1 MKGVAVAMINF
12 LSPQKFR
19 KPNEKKM
26 EEDKA
31 VVARKA
37 GNKAL
42 VSGKPEEAIAEYTEG
57 LKHAPNDYL
66 LLGNRSEAMLM
77 LKRSEEALADAN
89 ACLESSA
96 GKWCKGY
103 LRKANAE
110 VALGKTRDAIQTLR
124 LGVREL
130 PPDAA
135 LQPWLDKLASVKEL
149 HFAVRIEDDPRM
161 GKILRSIKPVVM
173 GEVVFDEHPIMKW
186 ERPDA
191 SIKNTAGDQ
200 PVTMTMPKPP
210 TAPTEVLQE
219 YGNDNEVDDIN
230 EQEPEQA
237 PEPVLPAGDIPNE
250 LRALC
255 DSHGLSYGFVAI
267 LPAFMKLGGEE
278 RKVVLKCVAPS
289 VPLSHIAV
297 VIVSLSNQISQLSQ
311 YSELGQMTIVRL
323 LMINKVNSHR
333 LQGSYAG
340 IYEVA
345 SKMAHSCVPN
355 VLYDGTRCRFIAVK
369 NIPKDGLVS
378 FSYNASQYL
387 VHSSEV
393 RQTVLRQ
400 THLFVCK
407 CDRCTGVDYTRG
419 IRCDCGKGTA
429 TLDSDDAIRFRLG
442 TRLLDEE
449 AGLSDNKA
457 WSCKA
462 CNQSW
467 TDDEMLNLRKRE
479 NNIEQEVHK
488 LSQQKEAVEKGQYE
502 KLKEL
507 TEKCLQTLSRDH
519 WCYLVLTNLLAN
531 YCYQLA
537 RRTRSSA
544 PELLKLAVLWGKKYS
559 AGLTRTRVTEFA
571 PMLYVEW
578 GYWISLVCGDWP
590 HLMQEKIRFLESTY
604 PTYSTLYPNEPAT
617 HRISRIL
624 TASKKRLDKYRTKI
638 SLGKA
643 YKSMEYDYDESE
655 LFDLWENH
663 LADMYVSEAKK
674 HPGDHLQSLLSTGHV
689 DPLTPITS
697 L

>member
-1 MKGVAVAMINF
+1 MAEENRAVA
-12 LSPQKFR
+12 
-19 KPNEKKM
+19 
-26 EEDKA
+26 
-31 VVARKA
+31 ARKA

-42 VSGKPEEAIAEYTEG
+42 VSGNPEQAIAEYTEG
-57 LKHAPNDYL
+57 LKHDPRDYL

-89 ACLESSA
+89 ACLECSD

-124 LGVREL
+124 LGMREL
-130 PPDAA
+130 GPDAPV
-135 LQPWLDKLASVKEL
+135 QPWLDKLASVKEL
-149 HFAVRIEDDPRM
+149 HFAVRVEDDNRM
-161 GKILRSIKPVVM
+161 GKILRSNKPFVM
-173 GEVVFDEHPIMKW
+173 GDIVFQEHPIMKW
-186 ERPDA
+186 IRPDA
-191 SIKNTAGDQ
+191 STKNTAGDQ

-210 TAPTEVLQE
+210 TAPTEVLKE
-219 YGNDNEVDDIN
+219 YGNEAEDNSDIN
-230 EQEPEQA
+230 EQEPGPSQSA
-237 PEPVLPAGDIPNE
+237 QGDGDIPSE
-250 LRALC
+250 LKAVC

-267 LPAFMKLGGEE
+267 LPPFMKLGAEE

-289 VPLSHIAV
+289 IPLSPIAV
-297 VIVSLSNQISQLSQ
+297 AIVSLSNQISQLPQ
-311 YSELGQMTIVRL
+311 FSELGQMTIIRL

-333 LQGSYAG
+333 LHDSYAG

-345 SKMAHSCVPN
+345 SKMAHSCAPN
-355 VLYDGTRCRFIAVK
+355 VLYDGTECRFIAFK

-378 FSYNASQYL
+378 FSYNASLYL

-407 CDRCTGVDYTRG
+407 CERCTGIDYTRG
-419 IRCDCGKGTA
+419 IRCNCGKGTA
-429 TLDSDDAIRFRLG
+429 TLDSDDAIRFRMG

-457 WSCKA
+457 WSCKG
-462 CNQSW
+462 CKQTWS
-467 TDDEMLNLRKRE
+467 DKEMGNLLERE
-479 NNIEQEVHK
+479 NNIEQQVHM
-488 LSQQKEAVEKGQYE
+488 LSQQKDTVEKGQYE

-507 TEKCLQTLSRDH
+507 TERCLQTLSRDH

-537 RRTRSSA
+537 RRTRGSA
-544 PELLKLAVLWGKKYS
+544 SELLKLAVLWGKKYS

-571 PMLYVEW
+571 PMIFVEW

-590 HLMQEKIRFLESTY
+590 HLMHEKIRFLESTY
-604 PTYSTLYPNEPAT
+604 PTYSTLYPEEPAT
-617 HRISRIL
+617 KRISRIL
-624 TASKKRLDKYRTKI
+624 TASKKRLERYRTKI
-638 SLGKA
+638 NLGKA

-663 LADMYVSEAKK
+663 LADMYVNEAKK
-674 HPGDHLQSLLSTGHV
+674 HPGDHLKSLLSNGHV
-689 DPLTPITS
+689 DPLSPVAVN
-697 L
+697 